1 MSYIE
6 WRMLLGTEGEGSRAG
21 EVDRSESWR
30 SDWFTAETAA
40 GMYFKFNNAVMS
52 DSDDYLEL

>member
-1 MSYIE
+1 
-6 WRMLLGTEGEGSRAG
+6 MLLGTEGEGSRAG